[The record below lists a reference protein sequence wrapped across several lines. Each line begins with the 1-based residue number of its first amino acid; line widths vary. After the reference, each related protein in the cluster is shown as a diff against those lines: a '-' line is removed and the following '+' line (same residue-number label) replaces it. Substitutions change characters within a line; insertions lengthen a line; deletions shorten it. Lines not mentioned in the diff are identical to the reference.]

1 MNISVIL
8 IAEDSKNLFYY
19 FIGKLAFIIGLF
31 LAFKKRKILIEMI
44 DPNEALLEDFLLEKG
59 YTKVKLKL
67 TKTNHFEIKAS
78 INGVKGLFILD
89 TGASNS
95 CVGFEAIETFKLK
108 AKDSEIKAAGAGATD
123 MITQVSK
130 KNKLKIG
137 KWKKD
142 KVPLILFNLIHVNTA
157 LLNYNSKP
165 VDGIIGADILKK
177 AKAIIDYDKR
187 YVYLKL

>member
-1 MNISVIL
+1 M
-8 IAEDSKNLFYY
+8 
-19 FIGKLAFIIGLF
+19 
-31 LAFKKRKILIEMI
+31 
-44 DPNEALLEDFLLEKG
+44 
-59 YTKVKLKL
+59 
-67 TKTNHFEIKAS
+67 TKTNHFEIKAT

-95 CVGFEAIETFKLK
+95 CVGFEAIDTFKLK

-123 MITQVSK
+123 MLTQVSK

-142 KVPLILFNLIHVNTA
+142 KVPLILFNLTHVNTA

-177 AKAIIDYDKR
+177 AKAIIDYDKK

>member
-1 MNISVIL
+1 
-8 IAEDSKNLFYY
+8 
-19 FIGKLAFIIGLF
+19 
-31 LAFKKRKILIEMI
+31 MI
-44 DPNEALLEDFLLEKG
+44 NNNDMSLQDFLLEKG
-59 YTKVKLKL
+59 YIKVKLKL
-67 TKTNHFEIKAS
+67 TKTNHFEIKATL
-78 INGVKGLFILD
+78 NGVKGLFILD

-95 CVGFEAIETFKLK
+95 CVGFEAIETFNLT
-108 AKDSEIKAAGAGATD
+108 AKDSEIMAAGAGATD
-123 MITQVSK
+123 MLTQISK

-142 KVPLILFNLIHVNTA
+142 KVALVLFNLTHVNTA